1 MSVNVVVPPSSI
13 SRHPRRVPQRTKS
26 AVTFLLSAGKMNFSS
41 QSCSFRSSAMP
52 RKRLMAACV
61 WVLIKPGARMASGRS
76 RRCFAGKRAS
86 MSAFVLTA
94 RMRSPLMATAP
105 LSMTRRCARVVLTWR
120 ALQMMSAGWAA
131 SARTKRKKLKIRD
144 IEGLREKVFQSI
156 GFGFA
161 AQVDQHQLHVSA
173 KLPENLPAGAA
184 GRGQIFGIGGHRHA
198 AELAD
203 AFGDGLEHGDAFGAK
218 CQPVGGILH
227 VAAGMNPPVAVF
239 NRRAHQELGEG
250 RERVQ

>member
-1 MSVNVVVPPSSI
+1 
-13 SRHPRRVPQRTKS
+13 
-26 AVTFLLSAGKMNFSS
+26 
-41 QSCSFRSSAMP
+41 
-52 RKRLMAACV
+52 
-61 WVLIKPGARMASGRS
+61 
-76 RRCFAGKRAS
+76 
-86 MSAFVLTA
+86 
-94 RMRSPLMATAP
+94 
-105 LSMTRRCARVVLTWR
+105 
-120 ALQMMSAGWAA
+120 MMSAGWAA

-144 IEGLREKVFQSI
+144 IEGLREKIFQPI

-161 AQVDQHQLHVSA
+161 AQVDQHQLYVSA

-227 VAAGMNPPVAVF
+227 VAAGMNPPIGVF
-239 NRRAHQELGEG
+239 NGGADQELGER
-250 RERVQ
+250 REGMQAGGEGGSDQRVRHEDRSLTVAAPMQSPVASTTSAEPRP

>member
-1 MSVNVVVPPSSI
+1 
-13 SRHPRRVPQRTKS
+13 
-26 AVTFLLSAGKMNFSS
+26 
-41 QSCSFRSSAMP
+41 
-52 RKRLMAACV
+52 
-61 WVLIKPGARMASGRS
+61 
-76 RRCFAGKRAS
+76 
-86 MSAFVLTA
+86 
-94 RMRSPLMATAP
+94 
-105 LSMTRRCARVVLTWR
+105 
-120 ALQMMSAGWAA
+120 MMSAGWAA

-144 IEGLREKVFQSI
+144 IEGLREKIFQPI

-161 AQVDQHQLHVSA
+161 AQVDQHQLYVSA

-227 VAAGMNPPVAVF
+227 VAAGMNPSVAVF
-239 NRRAHQELGEG
+239 NRRAHQELGER
-250 RERVQ
+250 REGMQAGGEGGSNQLVRQTKRSLTVAALMSSTSAAAP